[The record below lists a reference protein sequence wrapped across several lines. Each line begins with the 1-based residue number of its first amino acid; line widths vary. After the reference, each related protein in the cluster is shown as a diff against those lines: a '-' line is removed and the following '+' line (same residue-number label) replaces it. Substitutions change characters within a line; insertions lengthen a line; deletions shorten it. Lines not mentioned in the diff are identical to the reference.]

1 MVAAGGVGHERGEG
15 VVYVVMVASECA
27 PVVQA
32 GGLGE
37 VVYGLSRELEIRGHA
52 VEIVLPKYD
61 CMRYG
66 EIYGLCVAYEH
77 LLVPWY
83 SGAIPCTVWFGFVH
97 GRKCY
102 FIEPHSPDNFF
113 ARSAVYGSDDDVT
126 RYAFFAKAAMEFLL
140 QAGKRPDVIHCHDWQ
155 TALVPV
161 LLYELYQQAGME
173 HQRVCLTVHNFRH
186 QGICGEE
193 VLWATGL
200 QHPERYFDDTRLRDN
215 FDPGA
220 LNLLKGGIVFANFV
234 TTVSP
239 QHAWE
244 VLYTDQGMGLGHTL
258 HVHRGKFG
266 GILNGVDYD
275 LWNPEIDRYIPHT
288 YSLDGLDHKYGNK
301 HALRRRLWLGDDFK
315 PIVAYVGRLDE
326 QKGVHL
332 IRHTAFYALAQGAQF
347 VLVGSGTSPAI
358 NEEFWRLKWQLSDHP
373 DCHLELGYDPEL
385 AHLVYAGSDLV
396 VMPSMYEPCGLTQLI
411 AARYGTVPIVRAIG
425 GLCDTVFDHD
435 HAGRPAHDRNGY
447 VFHQVD
453 TMALESAMARAIGLW
468 HAYPWQFRQLMV
480 NGMHADYSWAPAG
493 HHYLNVYDYI
503 RHK

>member
-1 MVAAGGVGHERGEG
+1 M
-15 VVYVVMVASECA
+15 YVVMIAPECA

-37 VVYGLSRELEIRGHA
+37 VVFGLSRELELRGNT

-61 CMRYG
+61 CMRYR
-66 EIYGLCVAYEH
+66 EIHNLCVSYQD
-77 LLVPWY
+77 LWVPWY
-83 SGAIPCTVWFGFVH
+83 SGAVHCTVWFGFVH

-102 FIEPHSPDNFF
+102 FIEPHSQDNFF
-113 ARSAVYGSDDDVT
+113 SRGSVYGSDDDVM

-140 QAGKRPDVIHCHDWQ
+140 KASKRPEVIHCHDWQ

-161 LLYELYQQAGME
+161 LLSEIYQQAGME

-200 QHPERYFDDTRLRDN
+200 LRPDYFFDYARLRDN
-215 FDPGA
+215 FNPGA
-220 LNLLKGGIVFANFV
+220 LNLLKGGIVYADFV

-244 VLYTDQGMGLGHTL
+244 VRHTDQGWGLGHTL
-258 HVHRGKFG
+258 YLHRDKFG
-266 GILNGVDYD
+266 GILNGVDCD
-275 LWNPEIDRYIPHT
+275 LWNPEVDTHIASN
-288 YSLDGLDHKYGNK
+288 YSLDALERKYENK
-301 HALRRRLWLGDDFK
+301 HALRHRLWLRDAFK

-326 QKGVHL
+326 QKGVPL
-332 IRHTAFYALAQGAQF
+332 IRHAISYALSEGAQF
-347 VLVGSGTSPAI
+347 VLVGSGTNPAI
-358 NEEFWRLKWQLSDHP
+358 NDHFWRLKWQLNDDP
-373 DCHLELGYDPEL
+373 DCHLELGYEPEL
-385 AHLVYAGSDLV
+385 AHLTYAGSDLV
-396 VMPSMYEPCGLTQLI
+396 VMPSLYEPCGLTQLI
-411 AARYGTVPIVRAIG
+411 AARYATVPIVRAVG

-435 HAGRPAHDRNGY
+435 YAGRPWHERNGY

-453 TMALESAMARAIGLW
+453 DVALESAMARAIGLW
-468 HAYPWQFRQLMV
+468 HAYPWRFRQLMT
-480 NGMHADYSWAPAG
+480 NGMRADYSWAPAG
-493 HHYLNVYDYI
+493 RHYLNVYDYI